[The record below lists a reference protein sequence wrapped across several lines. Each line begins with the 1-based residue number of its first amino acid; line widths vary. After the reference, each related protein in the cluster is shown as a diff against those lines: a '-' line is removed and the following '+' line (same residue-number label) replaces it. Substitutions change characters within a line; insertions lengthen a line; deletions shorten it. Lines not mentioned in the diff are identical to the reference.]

1 MRGLW
6 GIQGVLD
13 LPHTAAE
20 EAEAQTG
27 YSLHQMLDKQLQV
40 CAQEMRDFGGA

>member
-13 LPHTAAE
+13 LPHKAAE

-27 YSLHQMLDKQLQV
+27 LLPPPN
-40 CAQEMRDFGGA
+40 A